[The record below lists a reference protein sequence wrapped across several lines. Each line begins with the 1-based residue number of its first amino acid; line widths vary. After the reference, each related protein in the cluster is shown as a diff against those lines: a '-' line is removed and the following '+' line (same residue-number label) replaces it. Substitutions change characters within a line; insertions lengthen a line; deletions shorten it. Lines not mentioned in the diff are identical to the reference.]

1 MLSLRVRDH
10 NTDSRPGLLAGR
22 DVTMNVYAHVLPHIQ
37 QEVMG
42 RFAERLRVTDS
53 TLAGP

>member
-1 MLSLRVRDH
+1 MLGRRVREH

-37 QEVMG
+37 QEAMG